1 MSAILV
7 HGVQLTQ
14 FVKSLND
21 SNNKAVEMRAD
32 VAPSQIINTFLF
44 TVRPLERETWYCL
57 RLLLISLIR
66 SQTKSISLHAVDLMS
81 HHGLVPSAVLLVQL
95 KCLEAD
101 L

>member
-21 SNNKAVEMRAD
+21 SDNKAVEMQVD
-32 VAPSQIINTFLF
+32 VTPSQIINAFLF
-44 TVRPLERETWYCL
+44 TVWPLEREKWYCL
-57 RLLLISLIR
+57 CLLLISLIR
-66 SQTKSISLHAVDLMS
+66 SQMKSISLRAVDLTS
-81 HHGLVPSAVLLVQL
+81 HHGLVPSTILLVQL